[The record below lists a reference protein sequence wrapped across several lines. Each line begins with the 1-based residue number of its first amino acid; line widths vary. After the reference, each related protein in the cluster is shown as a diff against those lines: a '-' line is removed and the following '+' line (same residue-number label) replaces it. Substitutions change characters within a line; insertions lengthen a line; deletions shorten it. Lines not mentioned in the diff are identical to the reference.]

1 MLIPRDF
8 SGAFLDSRKVRPG
21 SLFVAIKGKNVDGR
35 NFIPQALANGAVGVI
50 EGEDN
55 LRLAAKEYRSSLS
68 ATVIGVTGS
77 VGKTTTK
84 EFLRVFFSAIGKT
97 HATEENY
104 NNHIG
109 LPLTI
114 LNAPRDSEFVILEM
128 GMNHPGEIE
137 FLCDIASPHVGV
149 ISSIGSAHL
158 EYLGSRRAIAEEKA
172 VLFSYASHLCTAP
185 ADVAFG
191 DVLEKASRALYVPAK
206 AEPWLRETV
215 LKIIPGEHNVS
226 NAAAAFEAAK
236 SFGLTKENAID
247 ALKNFSLP
255 GNRWRRMEKDGIY
268 FIDDTYNANLE
279 AMEAAL
285 KTFAAMKTNG
295 RKIAV
300 LGDMFELGD
309 ESESIHAK
317 VFALAHSL
325 PIDLVVA
332 VGTVSSKVGGC
343 KISYPDTQS
352 AKDVFAYLQNGD
364 TVLLKAS
371 NGMQLGGI
379 VGQGD
384 GALPRTP

>member
-1 MLIPRDF
+1 
-8 SGAFLDSRKVRPG
+8 
-21 SLFVAIKGKNVDGR
+21 
-35 NFIPQALANGAVGVI
+35 
-50 EGEDN
+50 
-55 LRLAAKEYRSSLS
+55 
-68 ATVIGVTGS
+68 
-77 VGKTTTK
+77 
-84 EFLRVFFSAIGKT
+84 
-97 HATEENY
+97 
-104 NNHIG
+104 
-109 LPLTI
+109 
-114 LNAPRDSEFVILEM
+114 
-128 GMNHPGEIE
+128 
-137 FLCDIASPHVGV
+137 
-149 ISSIGSAHL
+149 
-158 EYLGSRRAIAEEKA
+158 
-172 VLFSYASHLCTAP
+172 
-185 ADVAFG
+185 
-191 DVLEKASRALYVPAK
+191 
-206 AEPWLRETV
+206 
-215 LKIIPGEHNVS
+215 
-226 NAAAAFEAAK
+226 
-236 SFGLTKENAID
+236 
-247 ALKNFSLP
+247 
-255 GNRWRRMEKDGIY
+255 MEKDGIY